1 MNAGCTLRFVI
12 WQEGDNVDN
21 QKVTVFRQKN
31 KVGLTAAAIAG
42 CLAVSP
48 MLGAGVFLPQVLT
61 TVPVLLLAML
71 GYAGPVSMAVCSGI
85 LVALC
90 STLFGVWGGLSAA
103 LLIVPTVI
111 SSMVMILYNLADTY
125 FVGCLNDPI
134 QNSAVTLAAA
144 LRKCTP
150 FSAATFS

>member
-1 MNAGCTLRFVI
+1 MRYNIQWRFAYERGAHPALCHLE
-12 WQEGDNVDN
+12 EGDNVDN

-31 KVGLTAAAIAG
+31 KAGLTAAAIAG

-85 LVALC
+85 LAALC
-90 STLFGVWGGLSAA
+90 
-103 LLIVPTVI
+103 
-111 SSMVMILYNLADTY
+111 
-125 FVGCLNDPI
+125 
-134 QNSAVTLAAA
+134 
-144 LRKCTP
+144 
-150 FSAATFS
+150 